1 MARPLTRRPRQRP
14 AADDPADERSVPASD
29 PSDLAAIVGGNLRR
43 LRVRRGLSL
52 ERLAQLSHVSRAMLS
67 QIELHQSTPTINVVW
82 RIAGALGVPISALI
96 SARESGST
104 AVLRAADSK
113 VLSSSGGAF
122 RSRALF
128 PFDTRRHV
136 EFYELSL
143 APGAVENAHPHAPG
157 TVENLVVAE
166 GQIEVEIAGATH
178 VLERGDAVLFEAD
191 VVHSYRNTSGA
202 AAVAYLVMTYAE
214 EVG

>member
-1 MARPLTRRPRQRP
+1 MARPLTRRSRHRP
-14 AADDPADERSVPASD
+14 AADEPPDEGFVSTGDR
-29 PSDLAAIVGGNLRR
+29 SDLTAIVGANLRR

-82 RIAGALGVPISALI
+82 RIASALGVPISALI
-96 SARESGST
+96 SARDGGST
-104 AVLRAADSK
+104 AVLRASDSK
-113 VLSSSGGAF
+113 ILSSSGGAF

-143 APGAVENAHPHAPG
+143 AAGAVENAHPHAPG

-166 GQIEVEIAGATH
+166 GRLEVEIAGETH
-178 VLERGDAVLFEAD
+178 VLERGDALLFEAD